1 MNKSLALVAL
11 GCLLLAACTERPQT
25 IGTRVHD
32 EAPYTGAADEARAFR
47 AAGWTVGNPQ
57 SWRDQLRVRTQ
68 RGQNEYNR
76 M

>member
-1 MNKSLALVAL
+1 MSRLLLLALAGV
-11 GCLLLAACTERPQT
+11 LLAACTEKPQT

-32 EAPYTGAADEARAFR
+32 ETPYAGTPGGPSPYTVD
-47 AAGWTVGNPQ
+47 GWSPGDKN
-57 SWRDQLRVRTQ
+57 SWQQQLRVRTQ

>member
-1 MNKSLALVAL
+1 MNRCLALVAF
-11 GCLLLAACTERPQT
+11 GCVLLAACTEKPQT

-32 EAPYTGAADEARAFR
+32 ETPYAGAAAEAPAFR
-47 AAGWTVGNPQ
+47 AAGWTVGNQQ
-57 SWRDQLRVRTQ
+57 SWREQLRVRTQ